1 MVLKGLPY
9 PDKILVAWGEAI
21 SGNAK
26 IRDWLTQNG
35 FPELGV
41 FCFALRNKN
50 DARAWLMKNGHPH
63 LFALINGVEGN
74 KNALMWLKVHKF
86 DLLLKMALAGDGDEE
101 AFEWLVQNNYKILA
115 LIAKKIEFIK
125 DQIEENNNDPHRIS
139 FD

>member
-9 PDKILVAWGEAI
+9 NDKILVAWGEAI
-21 SGNAK
+21 SGNTK

-35 FPELGV
+35 FPELGI

-50 DARAWLMKNGHPH
+50 DAREWLMKNGHPH

-74 KNALMWLKVHKF
+74 KNALMWLKVHQF
-86 DLLLKMALAGDGDEE
+86 ALLHKMALAGDGDQA
-101 AFEWLVQNNYKILA
+101 AFEWLVQNGYKILA